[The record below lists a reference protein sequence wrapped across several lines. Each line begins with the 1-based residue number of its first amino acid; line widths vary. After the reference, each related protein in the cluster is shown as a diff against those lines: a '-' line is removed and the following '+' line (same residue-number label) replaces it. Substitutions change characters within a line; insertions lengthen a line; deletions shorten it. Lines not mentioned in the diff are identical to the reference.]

1 MNTYEKLEWLHFAI
15 QESING
21 NHGELENALEIVEE
35 LREPYLQ
42 KENTHDTSN

>member
-1 MNTYEKLEWLHFAI
+1 MNNYEKLEWLHFAI

-21 NHGELENALEIVEE
+21 NHGELEE

-42 KENTHDTSN
+42 KENKHDTSN